1 VRIFT
6 RYVLKEVLW
15 HGLIGASVFTF
26 VIFMRLVSRILELV
40 VRNSAPVPSVAQL
53 FFLTLPTAFKFTIPT
68 GVLVGILIALS
79 RMAADSEVTAMRA
92 AGVSVRTFLK
102 IVAIFGVS
110 AWLIALANTAV
121 IEPRS
126 AAALTRLEKSMASS
140 QLSFEVQ
147 PRVFYEDF
155 KDIVL
160 YVEDVATAS
169 GASIWKNVFLA
180 DVSNQDAPK
189 ITIAK
194 QAIVTSGVNTI
205 HLHLING
212 ENHEINTQT
221 PGQYNI
227 YTFEETDMAI
237 SLPPAP
243 KPANETVPMAQV
255 GTLDLLRQARTAKSD
270 IARVY
275 LIEFHRRLALPTACL
290 VLVLIGIPL
299 GLSAKKGGRGAGF
312 VLSIVLVFIYYFLS
326 IIGVA
331 LARGGKV
338 PPAAG
343 VWMANA
349 IFATVGIFLLWRT
362 DKLPIELGLGQVLM
376 SRVKG
381 WGRSRLK
388 LREERAGGLL
398 RRRLF
403 NPKLTAFV
411 VGLSGLAIVVLA
423 FFGPLSRLVGRVPT
437 TVWGEEYLYPLLSLF
452 VIGLVV
458 LLAQRFL
465 LILDDYVL
473 KTFIGF
479 LIMILSSFLVLTLIF
494 DFFELLRQRRDAVF
508 LENVAQWGK
517 YLLNQ
522 APATLYLLTPL
533 AVLLAVLVTF
543 GLMQKSNEITAMKAT
558 GVSFYRTVIPILAIA
573 MVLAGGLF
581 LLDQWYLPYA
591 NKTAETLRNSI
602 LAKPAQ
608 TYHRPFRW
616 IFGQSG
622 KDSSNADWKIYYYK
636 FYDPDRDQFGSLS
649 SFELDPHTFQITRR
663 IYAARAEWRENLQKW
678 VFENGWQRSFNGDS
692 VTDYRQFEVD
702 TFAHMNEP
710 PNYFKKET
718 RQSQEMNY
726 DELRSYIRDLQQSGF
741 DVVRLR
747 VQLQKKIAYP
757 LITLVMAVLAI
768 PFSLTAGRRGALTG
782 VAVALLIAVG
792 YFVTA
797 GLFEA
802 MGNVSQLPPPIAA
815 WMPDVIF
822 GLAGG
827 YMIFKTPS

>member
-1 VRIFT
+1 MRIFT

-26 VIFMRLVSRILELV
+26 VIFLRLVSKILELV
-40 VRNSAPVPSVAQL
+40 LRNSAPVPSVAEL

-102 IVAIFGVS
+102 IIAICGVS
-110 AWLIALANTAV
+110 AWLIALANTAI

-160 YVEDVATAS
+160 YVEDVTTTS

-194 QAIVTSGVNTI
+194 EAVVTSGVNTI

-227 YTFEETDMAI
+227 YTFQETDMAI

-243 KPANETVPMAQV
+243 KPANETVPLAQV
-255 GTLDLLRQARTAKSD
+255 GTLDLLSDASRAKANVARMY
-270 IARVY
+270 R
-275 LIEFHRRLALPTACL
+275 IELHKRLALPTACL

-299 GLSAKKGGRGAGF
+299 GLSARKGGRGAGF
-312 VLSIVLVFIYYFLS
+312 VLSIVLVFIYYFLT
-326 IIGVA
+326 IIGQA
-331 LARGGKV
+331 MARGGKV

-362 DKLPIELGLGQVLM
+362 DRLPIELSLGQVLM
-376 SRVKG
+376 ARVKG
-381 WGRSRLK
+381 WSQSQLK
-388 LREERAGGLL
+388 LREERTSGLP
-398 RRRLF
+398 RRRF
-403 NPKLTAFV
+403 VSPKVTAFV
-411 VGLSGLAIVVLA
+411 VGLSGVAIVILA

-437 TVWGEEYLYPLLSLF
+437 AVWGEEYLYPLLSLF
-452 VIGLVV
+452 AIGVVV

-473 KTFIGF
+473 KTFISF

-494 DFFELLRQRRDAVF
+494 DFFELLRQRRDLV
-508 LENVAQWGK
+508 LDVGQWGK

-558 GVSFYRTVIPILAIA
+558 GISFYRTVIPILAIA

-581 LLDQWYLPYA
+581 LLDQWYLPSA

-608 TYHRPFRW
+608 TYRRPFRW
-616 IFGQSG
+616 IFGRSG
-622 KDSSNADWKIYYYK
+622 KAGDEDWKIYYYK
-636 FYDPDRDQFGSLS
+636 VYDPDRDQFGGLS

-663 IYAARAEWRENLQKW
+663 VYAARAEWRENLQKW
-678 VFENGWQRSFNGDS
+678 MLENGWQRSFNGDS

-710 PNYFKKET
+710 PNYFKKEV

-726 DELRSYIRDLQQSGF
+726 DELRGYIRELQQSGF

-782 VAVALLIAVG
+782 VTVALLIAVV
-792 YFVTA
+792 YFVSA
-797 GLFEA
+797 QLFEQ
-802 MGNVSQLPPPIAA
+802 MGNVNQLPPAIAA